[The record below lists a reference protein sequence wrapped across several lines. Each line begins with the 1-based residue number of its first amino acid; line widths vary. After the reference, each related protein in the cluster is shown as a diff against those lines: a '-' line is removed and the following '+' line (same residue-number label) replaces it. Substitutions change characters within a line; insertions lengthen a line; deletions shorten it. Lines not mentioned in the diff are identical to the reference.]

1 MLSKSATVEA
11 LTSRGVLSGQGTGNG
26 LADVREDFGGVLN
39 EENLNGQKRG
49 RVRA

>member
-1 MLSKSATVEA
+1 MLSKSAIVEV
-11 LTSRGVLSGQGTGNG
+11 LTSRGIPSGQGTGNG
-26 LADVREDFGGVLN
+26 LVDVRKDFSGVLN